1 MVHKSVLSQCIPSL
15 NNQTNVV
22 IGIPKQKFEAD
33 EKIQGFVKVTQKRNQ
48 QIVKGV
54 IMALIVVIEVKRKNQ
69 AVSFVQD
76 RIYQKEIS
84 LPKRGNES
92 F

>member
-1 MVHKSVLSQCIPSL
+1 M
-15 NNQTNVV
+15 V

-48 QIVKGV
+48 QKVKGV

-69 AVSFVQD
+69 AVNYV
-76 RIYQKEIS
+76 
-84 LPKRGNES
+84 
-92 F
+92 